1 MFHTDS
7 SERDLRG
14 VWREF
19 VGDLRRF
26 PWANTALTLHERFS
40 QDRLGQAA
48 ASLTFSTIIALVP
61 LFTVALA
68 IFSALPE
75 FNDLAQKLEH
85 WLVKSLIPEN
95 IARTVLSYLH
105 QFSAKATGLG
115 WSGGAILLL
124 SALTVVLTVD
134 NKLNE
139 IWRVR
144 KRRQLHRR
152 LLMVWAGLTLGPLV
166 LAASL
171 TASTYLLSS
180 SLGWVLGE
188 SPSRLRWPWQLLE
201 FGSMMG
207 ILALMYRVVP
217 NTRVRGSHALI
228 GALLATLALELV
240 KRLLT
245 WYLATVPSYS
255 VIYGAFATVPIL
267 LVWIYLMWVVVLLGA
282 VVAAYLPVLLRGVSR
297 RRAAHGWDFVLALE
311 MLAMLTWA
319 RSQAHRR
326 GLSLPEMAQRAGLAD
341 RQLHEAVEVL
351 EELNWIG
358 VLDEAQGR
366 YVLLI
371 DPAVTPAQALIQ
383 ALLLPE
389 DKSVAAVWQRG
400 EWASAKLADLLVP
413 YTATTQP

>member
-1 MFHTDS
+1 MLQPDS
-7 SERDLRG
+7 SERDLRA

-19 VGDLRRF
+19 VDDLRRF
-26 PWANTALTLHERFS
+26 PWANTAVTLRERFS
-40 QDRLGQAA
+40 EDRLGQAA

-75 FNDLAQKLEH
+75 FNELAQKLEH

-95 IARTVLSYLH
+95 IARTVLNYLH

-152 LLMVWAGLTLGPLV
+152 LLMYWAGLTLGPLV

-188 SPSRLRWPWQLLE
+188 SPSGLRWPWQMLE
-201 FGSMMG
+201 FSSMMG
-207 ILALMYRVVP
+207 ILAVMYRVVP
-217 NTRVRGSHALI
+217 HTRVRWSHALI
-228 GALLATLALELV
+228 GALLAALALELV

-245 WYLATVPSYS
+245 WYLAYVPSYS

-311 MLAMLTWA
+311 MLAMLAWA
-319 RSQAHRR
+319 REQAALR
-326 GLSLPEMAQRAGLAD
+326 GLSLPEMAGRAGVGD
-341 RQLHEAVEVL
+341 RQLHDAVETL
-351 EELNWIG
+351 EDLNWIG
-358 VLDEAQGR
+358 PLDESAGR

-371 DPAVTPAQALIQ
+371 NPATTPVQALVS
-383 ALLLPE
+383 ALLLPQGP
-389 DKSVAAVWQRG
+389 SVSAVWQG
-400 EWASAKLADLLVP
+400 AQWAERSVADVLVA
-413 YTATTQP
+413 YQPEREG